1 MKNGYVKLYRSIL
14 DKPYSN
20 KPDYV
25 WVWCYLLLRATY
37 KEREVM
43 IGNKKILLKPG
54 QLITGRKKLAEQTGV
69 NKIKIYRILKCY
81 ENEHQIEQ
89 QKTNKYTVITIK
101 NWHKHQANEQQN
113 EQHLNNKRTTDE
125 QQMNTYNKD
134 KKEKKDNNIHIG
146 ILNFWNS
153 KKIIVHK
160 QTDELL
166 ESVGIIIRK
175 NKLKEDN
182 IKQGIEN
189 YSIVLADKKYFF
201 KYIWSLENFLSRKK
215 ALPSFLE
222 GGENWE
228 NYKQKNKDN
237 IAIREAVKHEKDW
250 QKIKEVRPEETY
262 EYKPIPDEANK
273 IIEKAIPTYR
283 DKKRKE

>member
-237 IAIREAVKHEKDW
+237 IAIQEAVKHEKDW

-262 EYKPIPDEANK
+262 KYKPIPEEANK
-273 IIEKAIPTYR
+273 IIIKAIPTYR
-283 DKKRKE
+283 DKKGKE

>member
-237 IAIREAVKHEKDW
+237 IAIQEAVKHEKDW

>member
-25 WVWCYLLLRATY
+25 WVWCYLLLRATF